1 MLDVWRVSRIASN
14 DILKSNAATS
24 ARSAIA
30 ETVRKTVSPF
40 RQFSRRDIIIFVY
53 ILFICKLKD
62 QVLVRP
68 DKNVNRRMLIFIEAA
83 KLAILP
89 QEKSC
94 LRGVEILFAW
104 KEFCQGTWRKGGHER
119 ERVETTWREQRKG
132 RNKKGVEG
140 GSVKCTMNAMS
151 CTSTRV
157 MSA

>member
-14 DILKSNAATS
+14 DILEGDAATS

-40 RQFSRRDIIIFVY
+40 RQFSRRDIIVFVY
-53 ILFICKLKD
+53 ILFIRKSKD

-68 DKNVNRRMLIFIEAA
+68 HNVNRRMLIFMEAT

-94 LRGVEILFAW
+94 LRGVEILFA
-104 KEFCQGTWRKGGHER
+104 
-119 ERVETTWREQRKG
+119 
-132 RNKKGVEG
+132 
-140 GSVKCTMNAMS
+140 
-151 CTSTRV
+151 
-157 MSA
+157 